1 MSIPLLSVRGLSM
14 TFPIRAGVLQ
24 RTRGHV
30 YAVSDVSFD
39 LRRGGTLGIV
49 GESGSGKST
58 LGKCIIRLV
67 EPTAGTVVF
76 DGRDVTHLRE
86 PELRRSIRSRIQMV
100 FQDPFSSLNP
110 RQSLQSIVEEPLH
123 VHHRLERTQRTAYA
137 ADLIERVGL
146 DPARRDRKPHEFS
159 GGQRQRIAIARALA
173 LQPELIIADEPVSAL
188 DVSVQ
193 AQIMNLLED
202 LQSELG
208 LTYVFISHD
217 LSVVRHASEDV
228 AVMYLGRL
236 MELAPRDSLFAD
248 YRHPYTQ
255 ALMSAVPSVRRA
267 GAQRRSRVVLSGEV
281 PDSSDPP
288 GGCVFHTRCPY
299 ARDRCRTEVPA
310 VRDIAENH
318 RIACHFPVE

>member
-1 MSIPLLSVRGLSM
+1 M

-39 LRRGGTLGIV
+39 LKRGGTLGIV

-58 LGKCIIRLV
+58 LAKCVIRLV
-67 EPTAGTVVF
+67 EPTAGAVAF
-76 DGRDVTHLRE
+76 EGLDITHLRE
-86 PELRRSIRSRIQMV
+86 SELRRSVRSRIQMV

-110 RQSLQSIVEEPLH
+110 RQCLQSIVEEPLR
-123 VHHRLERTQRTAYA
+123 VHRRMDRSERVSYA

-146 DPARRDRKPHEFS
+146 DPARRGLKPHEFS

-173 LQPELIIADEPVSAL
+173 LRPDLIIADEPVSSL

-202 LQSELG
+202 LQRELG
-208 LTYVFISHD
+208 LTYIFISHD
-217 LSVVRHASEDV
+217 LSVVRHASDDV

-236 MELAPRDSLFAD
+236 MELAPRDLLFTG

-255 ALMSAVPSVRRA
+255 ALMSAVPSVRVA
-267 GAQRRSRVVLSGEV
+267 GAQRRSRIVLHGDV

-288 GGCVFHTRCPY
+288 SGCVFHTRCPI
-299 ARDRCRTEVPA
+299 ARDRCRTDVPEV
-310 VRDIAENH
+310 REIAPDH
-318 RIACHFPVE
+318 RISCHFPLE